1 VKPTVNVLYFPGTN
15 CHAETVRAFERV
27 GARAELVFASDV
39 VAGRARLDGADIL
52 CLPGGFSFGDHV
64 GAGVIAGLL
73 VHTRMA
79 EQYAACRRRP
89 IIAICN
95 GFQIAVQLGAFGPGV
110 ALEANDSGT
119 FRNVPHQPHRVL
131 DNPSPWLRG
140 LSGETLRFPCA
151 HGEGRFTFLD
161 RSGWLPA
168 LAYPP
173 GENPDGSTDD
183 IAGVT
188 TPDGLV
194 LGLMNHPERSQDD
207 APFAIFE
214 NGVLATR

>member
-1 VKPTVNVLYFPGTN
+1 
-15 CHAETVRAFERV
+15 
-27 GARAELVFASDV
+27 
-39 VAGRARLDGADIL
+39 
-52 CLPGGFSFGDHV
+52 
-64 GAGVIAGLL
+64 VIAGLL
-73 VHTRMA
+73 VHARMA
-79 EQYAACRRRP
+79 EQYANCRKRP

-95 GFQIAVQLGAFGPGV
+95 GFQIAVQLGAFGEGV

-119 FRNVPHQPHRVL
+119 FRNVPDQPHQVL

-140 LSGETLRFPCA
+140 LTGETLRFPCA

-168 LAYPP
+168 LAYPSDQ
-173 GENPDGSTDD
+173 NPDGSTDD

-194 LGLMNHPERSQDD
+194 LGLMNHPERARSDV
-207 APFAIFE
+207 PLAIFR
-214 NGVLATR
+214 NGVHAAR